1 MDNDWWVE
9 ESSENGYQI
18 KSEFADA
25 MKLRT
30 KKLVIRH
37 IKLFQALPKS
47 EEARIIGK
55 QLLRSASSTG
65 ANYRAVCRARSKAE
79 FFSKLS
85 ITIEEADETLFW
97 LEILEEAGIM
107 EEKKLASLKTET
119 TEILKILAKARHTLR
134 EQS

>member
-1 MDNDWWVE
+1 MDNDWLVE